1 MLCLTLA
8 SCACDRVP
16 AFFFTR
22 PYYADQRRWNMD
34 GEIEQNNFPGAL
46 ASLPFPPWSRRVFVE
61 TNKSTGPPGKGK
73 TLYEDVTLGCPC
85 GGKNARVFTLS
96 ADIAELY
103 SQDLVSFDLD
113 EDYLMLAMHPGVKEV
128 LWRQTSI
135 DDRLFI
141 WNGLLQLVV
150 NSFPNVYA
158 EIMWQQIQWRCRDVV
173 RSTIIPFLS
182 VAGWSEL
189 SSNGIS

>member
-16 AFFFTR
+16 AFLFTR
-22 PYYADQRRWNMD
+22 PYYSQQRRWNSI
-34 GEIEQNNFPGAL
+34 GEIDQRKVSETIELPQWPRNLFSSTARKGQTSFDNSALGFPHL
-46 ASLPFPPWSRRVFVE
+46 ANDPHFFNLEP
-61 TNKSTGPPGKGK
+61 
-73 TLYEDVTLGCPC
+73 
-85 GGKNARVFTLS
+85 
-96 ADIAELY
+96 DIAIL
-103 SQDLVSFDLD
+103 SSMNIVSFDLD
-113 EDYLMLAMHPGVKEV
+113 EDCVLFAMRTDLKEG

-141 WNGLLQLVV
+141 WFGLLKLVIF
-150 NSFPNVYA
+150 SFPDVYA

-182 VAGWSEL
+182 VVGWSEL
-189 SSNGIS
+189 SSNKSL